1 MTIKDLVPWKWGEEK
16 QVPVKRSQS
25 KDTLTTLHNDI
36 DRLFDN
42 FFRGFDLAPFG
53 ESFSTFSPNID
64 VRENDHNYQVTAE
77 LPGMDENDIEVTLD
91 HNSLTIR
98 GEKKQETQ
106 DKGHN
111 YYRMERSYGSF
122 QRSISLPPGID
133 SGKIDANFNKGILT
147 ITLPKTTEAQKHAKH
162 IPVKTR

>member
-16 QVPVKRSQS
+16 QVPVKRAESE
-25 KDTLTTLHNDI
+25 DTLTTLHNDI
-36 DRLFDN
+36 DRLFDD

-64 VRENDHNYQVTAE
+64 VRENDHEYQVTAE

-91 HNSLTIR
+91 NNSLTIS
-98 GEKKQETQ
+98 GEKKQEME
-106 DKGHN
+106 DKGQN
-111 YYRMERSYGSF
+111 TYRMERSYGSF
-122 QRSISLPPGID
+122 QRCISLPPGIQSD
-133 SGKIDANFNKGILT
+133 QIDANFNKGILT
-147 ITLPKTTEAQKHAKH
+147 ITLPKTAEVQKHVKH